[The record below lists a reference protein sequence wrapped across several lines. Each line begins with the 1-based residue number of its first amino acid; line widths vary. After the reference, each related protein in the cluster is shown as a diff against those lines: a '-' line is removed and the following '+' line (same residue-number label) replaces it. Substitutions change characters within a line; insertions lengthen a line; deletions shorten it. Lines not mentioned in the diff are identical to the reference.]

1 MEGVYPEVRRGYP
14 GRGPGTPSQAG
25 PGGPRAGAPGGAG
38 GAHFGGYLITLP
50 VGTKIP
56 PPGRGGPR
64 DPPPRTPQMGPKTGS
79 KIPPFSDPL

>member
-56 PPGRGGPR
+56 PPGRGGPG
-64 DPPPRTPQMGPKTGS
+64 TPLPGSPTGCQ
-79 KIPPFSDPL
+79 KPLQKYPLL